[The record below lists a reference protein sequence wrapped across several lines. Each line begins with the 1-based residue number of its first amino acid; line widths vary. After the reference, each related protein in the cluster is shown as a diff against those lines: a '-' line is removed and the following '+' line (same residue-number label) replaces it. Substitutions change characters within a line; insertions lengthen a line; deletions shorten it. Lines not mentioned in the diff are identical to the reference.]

1 MAQQSGEVAR
11 QSKKNLSG
19 GKGHKRSSNREMR
32 GHRKNRE
39 ITTAFVEDFVDG
51 EDLEDVTVARVIKA
65 LGSGRMEIQT
75 LEAKSMVAAI
85 SGSMRCSKGAARRA
99 DNPIALSAGC
109 FVILQQLDY
118 NYQIVGALQRH
129 QVKAIREACKG
140 RGITVPH
147 GFFEEG
153 AEAVEDGFEWD
164 LSEEGAATDKKE
176 AEAEVDIDTI

>member
-1 MAQQSGEVAR
+1 MSDKAQMER

-39 ITTAFVEDFVDG
+39 ITTAFVDDFVAG
-51 EDLEDVTVARVIKA
+51 EDLEDVTVARVVKA

-75 LEAKSMVAAI
+75 LEAKSMVAGI

-109 FVILQQLDY
+109 FVLLQQLDY
-118 NYQIVGALQRH
+118 NFQIVAALQRP
-129 QVKAIREACKG
+129 QVKAIRDACKD
-140 RGITVPH
+140 RSVTVPH

-153 AEAVEDGFEWD
+153 AEAACEGFEWD
-164 LSEEGAATDKKE
+164 LSEESATEKKE
-176 AEAEVDIDTI
+176 EAEVDIDQI